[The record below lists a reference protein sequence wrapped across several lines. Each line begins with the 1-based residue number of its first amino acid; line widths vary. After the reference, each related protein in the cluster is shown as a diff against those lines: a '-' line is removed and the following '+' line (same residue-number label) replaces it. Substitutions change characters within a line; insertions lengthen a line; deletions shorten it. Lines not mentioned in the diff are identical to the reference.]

1 MKRTKMPRL
10 GVHRLAHHNG
20 TGYDNVQR
28 CSRERSV
35 FSHYLVLAVLNAMI
49 AENVMSVERVLAR
62 EKKIA
67 TPPVSHRTDG
77 TERKLETGNSYIK
90 IRPDKH

>member
-1 MKRTKMPRL
+1 MTS
-10 GVHRLAHHNG
+10 GRLAHHNR
-20 TGYDNVQR
+20 TGYDNVVR
-28 CSRERSV
+28 AKEAYFRIT
-35 FSHYLVLAVLNAMI
+35 YLLLAVLNAMI
-49 AENVMSVERVLAR
+49 AENVMSTERVLAR